1 MSFIFNPMAFRL
13 DALARR
19 NALVQTL
26 QTLARSFVFRTYVL
40 PCLLLTLGLGLRLA
54 IAPVN
59 AGLQYLTFFPVVTL
73 AAIWGGYR
81 AGLLATG
88 LGVVLVTHLF
98 VPPYLSWTWGVWY
111 TALWS
116 NLVFASDGVVIAL
129 AIEGLHRYR
138 RKFLVALAQSEQARL
153 ALTEMVQRTKQVNER
168 LVLATRAGGV
178 GIWDWDL
185 VRNQISWDHQMYG
198 LYGVERDQF
207 DGTYNGWLAQ
217 LLPADVPHVHAKF
230 QRALKGECDFDVEFR
245 TVWPDG
251 NVHMIRALA
260 TLSVD
265 EEGHALRL
273 IGTNWDITQ
282 QKQSEYELRIA
293 AATFNSRDAIMI
305 VDARERILRVN
316 PAFEGITGF
325 PADEV
330 IGQTPRIL
338 KSGRHDAAF
347 YQAMWRQI
355 HALGYWEG
363 EVWDRR
369 KGGEM
374 YPKWLT
380 ITSVKNDV
388 GETEHYVAVFSD
400 ITERKQS
407 EDRIH
412 NLAFYDVLTN
422 LPNRRLLMDR
432 LRLLQAGG
440 KRHQSQG
447 ALLFVDLDNFKGL
460 NDTKGHEMG
469 DSLLQQVAQRLLS
482 CVRTTDTVA
491 RLGGDEFVVILND
504 LMLETKDAVTQVT
517 GICGTILEV
526 LGRTYHLPGFDYHC
540 SASIGAALNNCNA
553 VSGDDLMKQAD
564 IAMYQAKSE
573 GKNRMRFFDPKM
585 QDIINQRVNIER
597 ELQVAIANQE
607 FELFYQ
613 VQLDQD
619 SLPLGTEALLRWR
632 HPERG
637 YISPAQFIPIA
648 EASGLIQEI
657 GAWVIDHACQQLV
670 AWQASDVTR
679 NLVLAVNISAH
690 QFSTPDFVNGVKQ
703 SIRRYGVNPALL
715 KLELTESVIVD
726 DLEDVIAKMH
736 ALKVLGVRL
745 ALDDFGT
752 GYSSLSYLKRLPL
765 DQLKIDQSFVRDIV
779 TDPSDAVMVKTI
791 IEMAVNFGLSVI
803 AEGVET
809 QQQVDFLLRNGCA
822 AYQGYFYG
830 RPMPLQ
836 AFEQSLQDLPSP
848 RVTA

>member
-1 MSFIFNPMAFRL
+1 MELPFTLNAVALRL
-13 DALARR
+13 AAAAQRHVLVQALARTP
-19 NALVQTL
+19 ALRVY
-26 QTLARSFVFRTYVL
+26 AL
-40 PCLLLTLGLGLRLA
+40 PCLLLLVSLGLRLV
-54 IAPVN
+54 IAPVD
-59 AGLQYLTFFPVVTL
+59 AGLQYVTFFPAVTL

-81 AGLLATG
+81 AGFLATG
-88 LGVVLVTHLF
+88 LGLVLVTHIF
-98 VPPYLSWTWGVWY
+98 VPPYFSLTWGVWY
-111 TALWS
+111 TAFWS

-129 AIEGLHRYR
+129 AIEGLHGYR
-138 RKFLVALAQSEQARL
+138 RNFRGALAQSEQARVEL
-153 ALTEMVQRTKQVNER
+153 AQMVQQSKQTHER
-168 LVLATRAGGV
+168 LLLATRAGGV

-185 VRNQISWDHQMYG
+185 VRNQISWDPQMFR
-198 LYGVERDQF
+198 LYGRDQF
-207 DGTYNGWLAQ
+207 DGGYRGWLGL
-217 LLPADVPHVHAKF
+217 LLPADMPRVDAEI
-230 QRALKGECDFDVEFR
+230 QRTLQGQCDFDVEFR
-245 TVWPDG
+245 TVWPNG
-251 NVHMIRALA
+251 EVHTIRALA
-260 TLSVD
+260 TRSVD
-265 EEGHALRL
+265 EQGKPVRL
-273 IGTNWDITQ
+273 IGTNWDITR

-293 AATFNSRDAIMI
+293 AATFNSRDAIMV
-305 VDARERILRVN
+305 VDDRERILRVN
-316 PAFEGITGF
+316 PSFEGITGF
-325 PADEV
+325 GVDEV

-338 KSGRHDAAF
+338 KSGRHDAVF
-347 YQAMWRQI
+347 YQTMWRQI

-369 KGGEM
+369 KSGEI

-380 ITSVKNDV
+380 ITAVKNAV
-388 GETEHYVAVFSD
+388 GATEHYVAVFSD

-432 LRLLQAGG
+432 LRLLQASG

-469 DSLLQQVAQRLLS
+469 DLLLQQVAQRLLS

-491 RLGGDEFVVILND
+491 RLGGDEFVVILTD
-504 LMLETKDAVTQVT
+504 LLPDAKDAATQVK
-517 GICGTILEV
+517 GICGAMLAA
-526 LGRTYHLPGFDYHC
+526 LGQTYHLSGFDYHC
-540 SASIGAALNNCNA
+540 SASIGAALNNGNS
-553 VSGDDLMKQAD
+553 VGSDELMKQAD
-564 IAMYQAKSE
+564 IAMYQAKSA
-573 GKNRMRFFDPKM
+573 GKNGVRFFDPRM
-585 QDIINQRVNIER
+585 QEIINQRVNIER
-597 ELQVAIANQE
+597 ELQLAISNRE

-613 VQLDQD
+613 VQLDND
-619 SLPLGTEALLRWR
+619 LLPLGTEALLRWR

-657 GAWVIDHACQQLV
+657 GAWVIDQACQQLV
-670 AWQASDVTR
+670 AWQASNTTR
-679 NLVLAVNISAH
+679 GLVLAVNISAH
-690 QFSTPDFVNGVKQ
+690 QFSSPDFVNSVKQ
-703 SIRRYGVNPALL
+703 SIRRYGVHPALL

-726 DLEDVIAKMH
+726 DLDDVIAKMH

-791 IEMAVNFGLSVI
+791 IELAENFGLSVI

-836 AFEQSLQDLPSP
+836 AFEQSLQDLPHAS
-848 RVTA
+848 VSV